1 MLDSL
6 CQGEGLAGAV
16 GPNDEDWR
24 QGNSEGCGDGQD
36 GLFLLGIQTG
46 IQLLVPLPEGRV
58 RVGALCEEA
67 LDQLLMNLQLDVVL
81 SGFEKQ
87 ISPDKQVSALKTRDR
102 EKYSANLINLSGM
115 EIM

>member
-1 MLDSL
+1 MNQQVFKQKNNINRPAVVLAEDVLDSL

-58 RVGALCEEA
+58 RVGTLCEEA
-67 LDQLLMNLQLDVVL
+67 LDQLLMNLQLVL
-81 SGFEKQ
+81 
-87 ISPDKQVSALKTRDR
+87 VLK
-102 EKYSANLINLSGM
+102 
-115 EIM
+115 